1 MNGTKVY
8 KSPYTNAKT
17 SCVSD
22 GGISVQSPDPSN
34 WVTDTSITPNPV
46 TTPGTGVSGGTSST
60 LADVALY
67 YYQTDLRTP
76 ALGNCT
82 GALGTSVCENNV
94 FTSAKDNNLQQHMTT
109 FTLGLGVRGKMVY
122 SSSYLTDTTGD
133 FVAVKLGSTASATV
147 CTWQTAGSSIS
158 WSTR

>member
-1 MNGTKVY
+1 MGG
-8 KSPYTNAKT
+8 S
-17 SCVSD
+17 SD
-22 GGISVQSPDPSN
+22 
-34 WVTDTSITPNPV
+34 
-46 TTPGTGVSGGTSST
+46 T

-94 FTSAKDNNLQQHMTT
+94 FISGTDNNLQQHMTT
-109 FTLGLGVRGKMVY
+109 FTLGLGVRGRMIY

-133 FVAVKLGSTASATV
+133 FVAVKLGSTASGDASAPGRRPAPSATGRFPPAV
-147 CTWQTAGSSIS
+147 RSRPSTTCGTRRSTGAARIS
-158 WSTR
+158 APPTRIPSPPASPTR